1 MDNTE
6 FFLLLFF
13 LGALSWLYLDKR
25 RFQLL
30 VRISW
35 GGALI
40 VMAVGGPLAV
50 FRSVQRGEYD
60 AAAAFLLVSLIAYV
74 PIYYVVEDYL
84 AQRRRK

>member
-30 VRISW
+30 VGISW
-35 GGALI
+35 VGAFI
-40 VMAVGGPLAV
+40 VMAIGGPLAV
-50 FRSVQRGEYD
+50 FRCVQRGEYGT
-60 AAAAFLLVSLIAYV
+60 AVVFLLVSLIAYV
-74 PIYYVVEDYL
+74 PIYYMAEDRL
-84 AQRRRK
+84 SQRRRK